1 MTKAEL
7 INEISISTGYDKTTI
22 GLIVESFMTNV
33 KKSVAQ
39 GENVYLRS
47 FGSFITRNRAAKV
60 ARNIN
65 KNTSI
70 QVPAHKIPAFK
81 PAKEFLAEVR

>member
-81 PAKEFLAEVR
+81 PAKEFQAEVR